1 MKKNPE
7 DPKKI
12 KEGAILDAALRVI
25 KKKGFHKARMADI
38 AREAGI
44 SYGLVYHY
52 FKTKEDLFDT
62 ILERWWE
69 SLFSLMAETRAA
81 EDEVHEKLRRIILFL
96 LDTYQ
101 RHPNLVNIFVTEI
114 SRSTANLTRKRLE
127 RFKGFMTLT
136 EEVIVEGQTRGILR
150 DDFRAR
156 YLTYIFLGALE
167 TFVSAM
173 VLVDQKIKGD
183 AQKEKIAQS
192 ILEVFLNGARSRKK
206 RRLEPP

>member
-7 DPKKI
+7 DAKKI
-12 KEGAILDAALRVI
+12 KEDAILEAALRVI
-25 KKKGFHKARMADI
+25 KRKGFHKARMADI
-38 AREAGI
+38 ARDAGI

-52 FKTKEDLFDT
+52 FKTKEELFET

-69 SLFSLMAETRAA
+69 SLFTLMAETRAA
-81 EDEVHEKLRRIILFL
+81 EHEVHEKLRRIILFL

-101 RHPNLVNIFVTEI
+101 RHPNLVNIFITEI

-127 RFKGFMTLT
+127 RFKGFMALT
-136 EEVIVEGQTRGILR
+136 EEVIVEGQNRGVLR
-150 DDFRAR
+150 DDFKAR

-167 TFVSAM
+167 AFVSAM
-173 VLVDQKIKGD
+173 VLVNQKIKGD
-183 AQKEKIAQS
+183 AQKEKIAES

-206 RRLEPP
+206 TKRRR